1 MSYVDTISM
10 LNTYN
15 IPIAPCAH
23 LAAFGPKKASVIVL
37 LGAFGIVLQLAEQ
50 PSGVARLRD
59 RTTDRSRSFQGR
71 NAFAA
76 CDMLKAIAA
85 SAASG
90 NDPFYGPESP
100 RRAQYRSVSKSRRS
114 SGQEAEL
121 RDRVFRQRPP

>member
-1 MSYVDTISM
+1 MSYVDTISR
-10 LNTYN
+10 LYTHN

-23 LAAFGPKKASVIVL
+23 LAAFVQKKASVI
-37 LGAFGIVLQLAEQ
+37 GAFGSVWHGFAAGRAF
-50 PSGVARLRD
+50 SGVARLSG

-100 RRAQYRSVSKSRRS
+100 RRTQYRSVSKSR
-114 SGQEAEL
+114 
-121 RDRVFRQRPP
+121 